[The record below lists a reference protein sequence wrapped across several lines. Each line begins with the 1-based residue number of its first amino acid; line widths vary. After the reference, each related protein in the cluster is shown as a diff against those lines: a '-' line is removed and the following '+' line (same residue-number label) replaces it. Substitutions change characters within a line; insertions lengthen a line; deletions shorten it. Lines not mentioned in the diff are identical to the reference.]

1 MELNNKW
8 ILWSHELNNTNWE
21 KNSYKK
27 LYELNN
33 LYDLKIINDNINK
46 DFFIYNMIFMMK
58 DGIFPTW
65 EDKNNCNGCSGSFKI
80 TNPLLWNNIAIELS
94 ILNIFKNVLK
104 FNEINGISISFKKK
118 YYILKIWFKNN
129 INDISFILKNIHP
142 LISNR
147 NCRLKKNIN

>member
-1 MELNNKW
+1 M
-8 ILWSHELNNTNWE
+8 IQIG
-21 KNSYKK
+21 
-27 LYELNN
+27 
-33 LYDLKIINDNINK
+33 KI
-46 DFFIYNMIFMMK
+46 
-58 DGIFPTW
+58 T
-65 EDKNNCNGCSGSFKI
+65 FKI

-94 ILNIFKNVLK
+94 ILNIFKNVSK

-129 INDISFILKNIHP
+129 INDISLVLKNIHP

>member
-33 LYDLKIINDNINK
+33 LYDLKIINDFISK
-46 DFFIYNMIFMMK
+46 DLFNYNMIFMMK

-65 EDKNNCNGCSGSFKI
+65 EDQNNY
-80 TNPLLWNNIAIELS
+80 
-94 ILNIFKNVLK
+94 NVNYQ
-104 FNEINGISISFKKK
+104 FN
-118 YYILKIWFKNN
+118 L
-129 INDISFILKNIHP
+129 P
-142 LISNR
+142 
-147 NCRLKKNIN
+147 